1 MTENHIGGALVEV
14 FGEEYQIATTD
25 ARQVRKIAAYVDAKM
40 CEIAELHGG
49 RVPTAKLAVLAAM
62 TIADELFKS
71 AHQQTQIETQ
81 IAETAQENLERL
93 TQLVD
98 ERADMFS
105 SLLDRAAV
113 QPVGQPEAVSVE

>member
-1 MTENHIGGALVEV
+1 MAEDHIGGALVEV
-14 FGEEYQIATTD
+14 FGEEYQIATND

-40 CEIAELHGG
+40 REIADLHGG

-71 AHQQTQIETQ
+71 AHQQNQ

-105 SLLDRAAV
+105 SLLDRAGG
-113 QPVGQPEAVSVE
+113 QPVRKPEAASIE

>member
-14 FGEEYQIATTD
+14 FGEEYEIATTD

-71 AHQQTQIETQ
+71 AHQQAQ
-81 IAETAQENLERL
+81 IAETAQENLQRL